1 MIFWKYAGVCLKFR
15 GKYTLSWQ
23 LSQRSKCGTVWEQKQ
38 DGRHRNDADGPIV
51 FSDELLSAKKIR
63 RMRRSLHTIAKEESV
78 RPGILFSGRSD
89 KNVMI
94 SPCHFFSCLPLL
106 NGNATFG
113 RDVWYFGILLLQD
126 IFFSFRRLKIH
137 FLSIFVWSGV
147 MVFENTS
154 AHRASLRRW
163 SWCRWRR
170 NCWNVDGRQRCCPV
184 TASVKQF
191 WRFILVFLLTLEAI
205 NKIFS
210 LPLGQA
216 KMSHKDYRIEE
227 KFGKTERG
235 KKRLDHS
242 ICFQP
247 CISPERYET
256 LEFSFLIFGICP
268 QTS

>member
-1 MIFWKYAGVCLKFR
+1 
-15 GKYTLSWQ
+15 
-23 LSQRSKCGTVWEQKQ
+23 
-38 DGRHRNDADGPIV
+38 
-51 FSDELLSAKKIR
+51 
-63 RMRRSLHTIAKEESV
+63 
-78 RPGILFSGRSD
+78 
-89 KNVMI
+89 
-94 SPCHFFSCLPLL
+94 
-106 NGNATFG
+106 
-113 RDVWYFGILLLQD
+113 
-126 IFFSFRRLKIH
+126 
-137 FLSIFVWSGV
+137 

-170 NCWNVDGRQRCCPV
+170 NCWNVDGRQLCCPV

-191 WRFILVFLLTLEAI
+191 WRFILVFLLTLEAM

-242 ICFQP
+242 MFPTMHFTREVWDTRIQFSNIRDLP
-247 CISPERYET
+247 TNILINYLLNNIVVLNPAERNGEQFN
-256 LEFSFLIFGICP
+256 LFLVLIYY
-268 QTS
+268 SM